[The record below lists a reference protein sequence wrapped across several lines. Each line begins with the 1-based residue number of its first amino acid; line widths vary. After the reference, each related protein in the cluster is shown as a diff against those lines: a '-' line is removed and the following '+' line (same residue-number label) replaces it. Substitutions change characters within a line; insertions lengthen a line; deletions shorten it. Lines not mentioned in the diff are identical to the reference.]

1 MDLHLQLL
9 LEQAQGR
16 DLSVGDAADE
26 EEVDVPD
33 LVLLLQPAEEAVL
46 VEEGG

>member
-1 MDLHLQLL
+1 MDLHLQLF
-9 LEQAQGR
+9 LEQTQGR

-33 LVLLLQPAEEAVL
+33 LVLLLQAAEEAVL